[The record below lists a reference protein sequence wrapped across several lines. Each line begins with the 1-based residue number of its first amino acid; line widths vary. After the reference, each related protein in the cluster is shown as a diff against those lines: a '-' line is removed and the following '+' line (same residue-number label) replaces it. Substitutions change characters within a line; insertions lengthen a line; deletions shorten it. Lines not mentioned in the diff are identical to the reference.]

1 MFSKINRLRKT
12 KEIEKVFKNG
22 TSCRSDFLLL
32 KFFKNSLP
40 VSRFAFVVGQKVSKK
55 ATVRNRIKRRIR
67 EAVKKELPN
76 INAGLDTVWVA
87 LRGLENKNTEE
98 IKKDVKCLLQ
108 KAKVCR

>member
-1 MFSKINRLRKT
+1 
-12 KEIEKVFKNG
+12 
-22 TSCRSDFLLL
+22 
-32 KFFKNSLP
+32 
-40 VSRFAFVVGQKVSKK
+40 
-55 ATVRNRIKRRIR
+55 
-67 EAVKKELPN
+67 LPN